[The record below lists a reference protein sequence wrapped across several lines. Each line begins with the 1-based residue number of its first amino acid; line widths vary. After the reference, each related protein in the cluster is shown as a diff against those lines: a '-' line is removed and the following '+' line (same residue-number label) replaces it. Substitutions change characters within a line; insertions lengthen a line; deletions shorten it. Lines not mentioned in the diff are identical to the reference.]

1 MERALK
7 VEPRIRVLCVDDHVV
22 VLRGLAAI
30 LAQEPDI
37 DVIAC
42 ATTAQEGVDK
52 YLQLRP
58 DVTLMDLQMP
68 GMNGFSAIRAIREK
82 DPLARIL
89 VLTMLHGSEDV
100 RRALEA
106 GAVGYLFKD
115 TLADSLVHT
124 IREVHAGQQALGD
137 AASTSLAGEPV
148 LTTREVEVMQMVA
161 NGMRNKEIGVRLG
174 ISEETVHT
182 HLRSIFA
189 KLNVHDR
196 TLALA
201 VAVRR
206 GFVHLI

>member
-1 MERALK
+1 MEKRMQ

-30 LAQEPDI
+30 LAQEKDI
-37 DVIAC
+37 EVVAC
-42 ATTAQEGVDK
+42 ATAAPEGVDK
-52 YLQLRP
+52 YLQYRP

-82 DPLARIL
+82 DPSARIV

-124 IREVHAGQQALGD
+124 IREVHAGRQALGD
-137 AASTSLAGEPV
+137 AASTNLAAE
-148 LTTREVEVMQMVA
+148 
-161 NGMRNKEIGVRLG
+161 
-174 ISEETVHT
+174 
-182 HLRSIFA
+182 
-189 KLNVHDR
+189 
-196 TLALA
+196 
-201 VAVRR
+201 
-206 GFVHLI
+206 